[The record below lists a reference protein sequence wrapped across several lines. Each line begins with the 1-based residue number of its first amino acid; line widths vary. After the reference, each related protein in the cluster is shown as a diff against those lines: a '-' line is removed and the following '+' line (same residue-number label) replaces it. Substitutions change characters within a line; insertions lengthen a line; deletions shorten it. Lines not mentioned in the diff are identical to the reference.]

1 MSHWTYRK
9 SNNGYGY
16 GQYTALDVLQAKKSC
31 EKRSIRSNDAKKK
44 KVPGWSFSR
53 SSPVQKVVVAHP
65 IRVSAASLG
74 AVSWAQAG
82 TGDQA
87 RVSGCMPCPM
97 AKLPR

>member
-1 MSHWTYRK
+1 MAHLTDRK

-16 GQYTALDVLQAKKSC
+16 GQYTEFDVLQAKKSC
-31 EKRSIRSNDAKKK
+31 EKRSTISNYAKKK

-53 SSPVQKVVVAHP
+53 SAPVQKDAVAHP

-82 TGDQA
+82 TGDPQNQ
-87 RVSGCMPCPM
+87 VS
-97 AKLPR
+97 

>member
-1 MSHWTYRK
+1 MQWSDRQ

-16 GQYTALDVLQAKKSC
+16 GQDVALDVLQAKKNF
-31 EKRSIRSNDAKKK
+31 EKRSIMSNYAKKK

-53 SSPVQKVVVAHP
+53 SSPAQKVAVAHP

-87 RVSGCMPCPM
+87 RVSGRMPFPM